1 MKKNPYSLLF
11 GKEPMQS
18 ISRTI
23 QYNEIIAGLSE
34 EDSSNQIYMISGVR
48 GSGKTVFMTE
58 IVKHFASEDDWVVVQ
73 LNPERK
79 MLESLAAK
87 LTSETRLNKILK
99 NANINLSFWGF
110 GVGYS
115 QGAQITDIEVAIT
128 KILEGL
134 KKHNKRVLIAID
146 EVTSSKEMR
155 IFTNAFQMFVRD
167 NLPVYLIMTGLYEN
181 IEELQ
186 NEKTLT
192 FLYRAPKMNLKPLN
206 TGAIATHYEKTF
218 NLDHGDALE
227 MARMTNGYPFA
238 FQVLGYLTWNNNGDY
253 KGVIDD
259 YRQNLEEYVYEKIW
273 SEMSGGDRRI
283 AYGIA
288 KADDNKVSSVRKVL
302 GIENGEFNPYRK
314 RLIRKGIISGD
325 KYGEV
330 SFTLPM
336 FGVFVLDN
344 YQDG

>member
-18 ISRTI
+18 ISRTV
-23 QYNEIIAGLSE
+23 QFNEIITGFSD
-34 EDSSNQIYMISGVR
+34 EDSTDQIYMISGVR

-58 IVKHFASEDDWVVVQ
+58 IVKHFTAEDDWVVIQ
-73 LNPERK
+73 LNPERD

-87 LTSETRLNKILK
+87 LTSESRLNKILK
-99 NANINLSFWGF
+99 NSSINLSFWGF

-128 KILEGL
+128 KILESL
-134 KKHNKRVLIAID
+134 KKHKKRVLIAID

-155 IFTNAFQMFVRD
+155 IFSSAFQMFVRD
-167 NLPVYLIMTGLYEN
+167 DLPIYLLMTGLYEN

-192 FLYRAPKMNLKPLN
+192 FLYRAPKMVLKPLN

-218 NLDHGDALE
+218 NLDREDALE
-227 MARMTNGYPFA
+227 MARLTNGYPFA
-238 FQVLGYLTWNNNGDY
+238 FQVLGYLTWDNKGDY
-253 KGVIDD
+253 KGIIDD

-273 SEMSGGDRRI
+273 SEMSAGDRRI

-288 KADDNKVSSVRKVL
+288 KAEDNKVSSVRKIL

-314 RLIRKGIISGD
+314 RLIRKGIINGD

-330 SFTLPM
+330 CFTLPLFDM
-336 FGVFVLDN
+336 FVLDN
-344 YQDG
+344 YHE